1 MTTEEK
7 LENAKRGIFFPSDNA
22 GNEGSD
28 QRKKKTVR
36 VPERIKFFSTI
47 EDELYA
53 IDNNEMLHE
62 ISSKYPEMTK
72 FEDNELS
79 GSRMAF
85 LNFLEDE
92 AFISDI
98 LERYDMTFQDLLSCM
113 YSSYGQLLSNLPF
126 IRKVRKIVLSA
137 SYIVQRPSAYN

>member
-7 LENAKRGIFFPSDNA
+7 LENAKRGIFFPSDS

-28 QRKKKTVR
+28 QRKKKTIR
-36 VPERIKFFSTI
+36 VPEKIKFFSTI

-53 IDNNEMLHE
+53 IDNLEMLNE

-72 FEDNELS
+72 FEDSELS
-79 GSRMAF
+79 GSRTVF
-85 LNFLEDE
+85 LSFLEDD
-92 AFISDI
+92 AFISEI
-98 LERYDMTFQDLLSCM
+98 LERYDMTFQELLSCM

-137 SYIVQRPSAYN
+137 SYMVQKPSAYN